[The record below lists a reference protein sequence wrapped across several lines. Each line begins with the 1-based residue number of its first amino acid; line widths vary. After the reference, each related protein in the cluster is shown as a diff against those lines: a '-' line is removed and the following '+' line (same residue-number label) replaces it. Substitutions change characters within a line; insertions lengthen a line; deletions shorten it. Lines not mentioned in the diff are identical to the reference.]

1 MSWCALERTIR
12 PIWIG
17 QGQSYRNQRQLMK
30 IGKLLILALSLV
42 LVVIVIV
49 GLINFDLMLEIW
61 VKVLIG
67 VLFAG
72 FIFAAVKRFSG

>member
-1 MSWCALERTIR
+1 
-12 PIWIG
+12 
-17 QGQSYRNQRQLMK
+17 MK
-30 IGKLLILALSLV
+30 IGKLLVIALSLV

-67 VLFAG
+67 VLFVG
-72 FIFAAVKRFSG
+72 FIVAAVRRFMR

>member
-1 MSWCALERTIR
+1 
-12 PIWIG
+12 
-17 QGQSYRNQRQLMK
+17 MK
-30 IGKLLILALSLV
+30 ISKPLILALSLV

-72 FIFAAVKRFSG
+72 FIFAAFKRFNS